1 MTAQSFTILE
11 YGVFDSNVK
20 FPKMVESQPR
30 DVNIYELE
38 LYTSDTFGKAYMNGI
53 WYSVGHGSFICAKP
67 GDVRKSRL
75 PFKCHY
81 IHLSTHDPDL
91 KELLDALPRHF
102 TLWQLQGAMQ
112 LFHEMLT
119 VETAELVEDKL
130 LLQSCVC
137 RLLRILSQYRN
148 ALSREKVGSTFIH
161 QKALLSVDRYIRE
174 NLDKELSLTELA
186 AHCNL
191 SPTYFHSVFTDFFS
205 KTPARYILECR
216 ISAAKTGLLS
226 GDRSLAKLALDCGFS
241 SQSYFCYKFKQ
252 VTGKTPLQYRKEM
265 LGRLVL

>member
-1 MTAQSFTILE
+1 MTSPSFTILE

-20 FPKMVESQPR
+20 FPKMIETQAR
-30 DVNIYELE
+30 DVDCYELE
-38 LYTSDTFGKAYMNGI
+38 LYTADCPGKSYINGK
-53 WYSVGHGSFICAKP
+53 WYSVGHGTFICAKP
-67 GDVRKSRL
+67 GDIRKSRL

-81 IHLSTHDPDL
+81 IHLDTQDADL
-91 KELLDALPRHF
+91 RKLLDSLPRHF
-102 TLWQLQGAMQ
+102 TLWQLQGPMQ

-119 VETAELVEDKL
+119 VESGELVEDKL
-130 LLQSCVC
+130 LLQSCIC

-148 ALSREKVGSTFIH
+148 TLTGEQVGSTFTH

-174 NLDKELSLTELA
+174 NLEKELSLADLA
-186 AHCNL
+186 ALCNL
-191 SPTYFHSVFTDFFS
+191 SPTYFHSIFTEFFR

-226 GDRSLAKLALDCGFS
+226 GECSLAKLAHDSGFS